1 METNI
6 ITIEQMMKDAKHI
19 TSIEIASLVGKPHND
34 VLKAIRKMEPAWV
47 QEHQGNFSQMQIQEA
62 LPNGGYRM
70 RPCFVL
76 TKTECLF
83 VATKFNDVAR
93 ARLVLRWEELERGNV
108 RTQGTGTTVPC
119 EHSTGGSQIPAD
131 APTRSLS
138 PCASPKLLM
147 TEREIVMKGDEI
159 RKEQIEKENAPA
171 DGCLTISEIAELLK
185 TSVKDLN
192 QFLVKQDIQ
201 FRRDGRYYLTPK
213 YEGSGFAQERA
224 FHYFSLEGEKKER
237 IYLVWTPLGVEFIRH
252 LYFMNN

>member
-1 METNI
+1 MDKNI

-19 TSIEIASLVGKPHND
+19 TSLEIASLVGKPHND
-34 VLKAIRKMEPAWV
+34 VLKAIRKMESAWV
-47 QEHQGNFSQMQIQEA
+47 QEHQGNFSQMQIQVN

-76 TKTECLF
+76 TKTESLF
-83 VATKFNDVAR
+83 IATKFNDVAR
-93 ARLVLRWEELERGNV
+93 ARLVLRWEELEKGEGRRKKEEV
-108 RTQGTGTTVPC
+108 
-119 EHSTGGSQIPAD
+119 S
-131 APTRSLS
+131 
-138 PCASPKLLM
+138 ASPKLLV
-147 TEREIVMKGDEI
+147 TEREILKKGDEI

-171 DGCLTISEIAELLK
+171 DGCLTIKEVAEMLK

-213 YEGSGFAQERA
+213 YEGSGFGKERA

-237 IYLVWTPLGVEFIRH
+237 LYLVWTPEGMEFIRH
-252 LYFMNN
+252 IYYLNN

>member
-34 VLKAIRKMEPAWV
+34 VLKAIRKMESAWV

-70 RPCFVL
+70 RPCFLL
-76 TKTECLF
+76 TKTESLF

-93 ARLVLRWEELERGNV
+93 ARLVLRWEELERGKRREESGKRNDQ
-108 RTQGTGTTVPC
+108 R
-119 EHSTGGSQIPAD
+119 
-131 APTRSLS
+131 
-138 PCASPKLLM
+138 LLE
-147 TEREIVMKGDEI
+147 TEKEIVKKGDEI

-252 LYFMNN
+252 LYYMNN

>member
-34 VLKAIRKMEPAWV
+34 VLKAIRKMESAWV

-70 RPCFVL
+70 RPCFLL
-76 TKTECLF
+76 TKTESLF
-83 VATKFNDVAR
+83 IATKFNDVAR
-93 ARLVLRWEELERGNV
+93 ARLVLRWEELERGKRREESGKRNDQ
-108 RTQGTGTTVPC
+108 R
-119 EHSTGGSQIPAD
+119 
-131 APTRSLS
+131 
-138 PCASPKLLM
+138 LLE

>member
-6 ITIEQMMKDAKHI
+6 ITIDQMMKDAKHI
-19 TSIEIASLVGKPHND
+19 TSLEIASLVGKPHND
-34 VLKAIRKMEPAWV
+34 VLKAIRKMESAWV

-70 RPCFVL
+70 RPCFLL
-76 TKTECLF
+76 TKTESLF
-83 VATKFNDVAR
+83 IATKFNDVAR
-93 ARLVLRWEELERGNV
+93 ARLVLRWEELEKANV
-108 RTQGTGTTVPC
+108 RTQGTGTSVT
-119 EHSTGGSQIPAD
+119 SRATSQM
-131 APTRSLS
+131 SQS
-138 PCASPKLLM
+138 PCASPKLLV
-147 TEREIVMKGDEI
+147 TEREILKKGDEI

-171 DGCLTISEIAELLK
+171 DGCFTISEIAEMLK
-185 TSVKDLN
+185 TTVKILN
-192 QFLVKQDIQ
+192 MFLVKQDIQ

-213 YEGSGFAQERA
+213 YEGSGFGKERA

>member
-70 RPCFVL
+70 RPCFLL
-76 TKTECLF
+76 TKTESLF
-83 VATKFNDVAR
+83 IATKFNDVAR

-119 EHSTGGSQIPAD
+119 EHSTGGSQ
-131 APTRSLS
+131 S

-147 TEREIVMKGDEI
+147 TEREIVKKGDEI

-171 DGCLTISEIAELLK
+171 DGCLTISEIAEMLN
-185 TSVKDLN
+185 TSVKNLN
-192 QFLVKQDIQ
+192 QFLVNQDIQ

-213 YEGSGFAQERA
+213 YDGSGFAQERA
-224 FHYFSLEGEKKER
+224 FHYFSLDGEKKER
-237 IYLVWTPLGVEFIRH
+237 LYLVWTLLGVEFIRH

>member
-34 VLKAIRKMEPAWV
+34 VLKAIRKMESAWV

-70 RPCFVL
+70 RPCFLL
-76 TKTECLF
+76 TKTESLF
-83 VATKFNDVAR
+83 IATKFNDVAR
-93 ARLVLRWEELERGNV
+93 ARLVLRWEELESGKRKEERVKRNDQ
-108 RTQGTGTTVPC
+108 R
-119 EHSTGGSQIPAD
+119 
-131 APTRSLS
+131 
-138 PCASPKLLM
+138 LLE
-147 TEREIVMKGDEI
+147 TEREIVKKGDEI

>member
-34 VLKAIRKMEPAWV
+34 VLKAIRKMESAWV

-70 RPCFVL
+70 RPCFLL
-76 TKTECLF
+76 TKTESLF
-83 VATKFNDVAR
+83 IATKFNDVAR
-93 ARLVLRWEELERGNV
+93 ARLVLRWEELEKEDV
-108 RTQGTGTTVPC
+108 RRKKEEV
-119 EHSTGGSQIPAD
+119 S
-131 APTRSLS
+131 
-138 PCASPKLLM
+138 ASPKLLM
-147 TEREIVMKGDEI
+147 TEREIVKKGDEI

-171 DGCLTISEIAELLK
+171 DGCLTISEIAEMLN
-185 TSVKDLN
+185 TSVKNLN
-192 QFLVKQDIQ
+192 QFLVNQDIQ

-213 YEGSGFAQERA
+213 YDGSGFAQERA
-224 FHYFSLEGEKKER
+224 FHYFSLDGEKKER
-237 IYLVWTPLGVEFIRH
+237 LYLVWTPLGAEFIRQ

>member
-6 ITIEQMMKDAKHI
+6 ITIEQMMKDTKHI

-34 VLKAIRKMEPAWV
+34 VLKAIRKMESAWV

-70 RPCFVL
+70 RPCFLL
-76 TKTECLF
+76 TKTESLF
-83 VATKFNDVAR
+83 IATKFNDVAR
-93 ARLVLRWEELERGNV
+93 ARLVLRWEELERGKRREESGKRNDQ
-108 RTQGTGTTVPC
+108 R
-119 EHSTGGSQIPAD
+119 
-131 APTRSLS
+131 
-138 PCASPKLLM
+138 LLE
-147 TEREIVMKGDEI
+147 TEKEIVKKGDEI